1 MSDPPAGQPRGRAV
15 LQQLRDPAHTV
26 VRYAKQIQ
34 HSVRSIGSDLHMDY
48 TAVGQATHLAARM
61 EQMANPGSVL
71 IAPSTLRLAEG
82 SIQVI
87 PLGARVVEGLETA
100 VHLSLG
106 ALDAQ
111 TGDGDGAGRRRAL
124 AQRILDEPNMRS
136 AREPAEKEV
145 MELGHLFIVARSQP
159 DLDDFLSQD
168 LSGAERIKV
177 VLDRR
182 RGEQRQRFDLR
193 DWGFAVSSRRHG

>member
-87 PLGARVVEGLETA
+87 PLGARVVEGLET
-100 VHLSLG
+100 VF
-106 ALDAQ
+106 
-111 TGDGDGAGRRRAL
+111 
-124 AQRILDEPNMRS
+124 DEPNMRS

>member
-1 MSDPPAGQPRGRAV
+1 M
-15 LQQLRDPAHTV
+15 RDPAHTV

-111 TGDGDGAGRRRAL
+111 AGDGAGRRRAL

-145 MELGHLFIVARSQP
+145 MELGHLLIVARSQP

-193 DWGFAVSSRRHG
+193 DCFAVSSRRHG